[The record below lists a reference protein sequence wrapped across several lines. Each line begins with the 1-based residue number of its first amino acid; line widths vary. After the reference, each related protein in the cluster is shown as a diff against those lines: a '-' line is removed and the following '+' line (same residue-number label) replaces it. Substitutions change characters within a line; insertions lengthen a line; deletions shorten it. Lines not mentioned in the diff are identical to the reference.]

1 MAAEHIATRG
11 LLTVSLLEPLVRES
25 FIAEGTIKGLF
36 LLRRPAAPGARHPN
50 RASWLL
56 RWSDGSKAK
65 KKMSL
70 GDARTILLDAA
81 RRSAQAHLAT
91 VVQGRDP
98 AQERRERRRRL
109 TVDDIWTAY
118 TADPA
123 FTSKA
128 AGTQYKDRNRYQ
140 LHVAEHVGG
149 KLVGELTV
157 PAVESLIAAIRTDA
171 RTGRRGRRL
180 GGEGSAKKVIRLL
193 ETPSR
198 AECGKPDYQPASC
211 RRCAM

>member
-1 MAAEHIATRG
+1 VAAEHIATRG
-11 LLTVSLLEPLVRES
+11 LLTVSLLNRLLAEPLVRES

-109 TVDDIWTAY
+109 TVDDIWKPTPPTQLSPPKRRGLSTRTA
-118 TADPA
+118 TAIS
-123 FTSKA
+123 FTSPS
-128 AGTQYKDRNRYQ
+128 T
-140 LHVAEHVGG
+140 L
-149 KLVGELTV
+149 
-157 PAVESLIAAIRTDA
+157 VESS
-171 RTGRRGRRL
+171 
-180 GGEGSAKKVIRLL
+180 SAN
-193 ETPSR
+193 
-198 AECGKPDYQPASC
+198 
-211 RRCAM
+211 